1 MLVEEDDVQQLPM
14 ARIST
19 RSQCCWAGSIHQHST
34 PCEVTAG
41 RRGKEVEG
49 AKSRF
54 LYVGIT
60 QGLVLALICEKACT
74 DRWPGGI
81 SDRPTPH

>member
-41 RRGKEVEG
+41 RQGEG
-49 AKSRF
+49 GGRCQVKVS
-54 LYVGIT
+54 LCWDHT
-60 QGLVLALICEKACT
+60 GL
-74 DRWPGGI
+74 GSG
-81 SDRPTPH
+81 SDL